1 MGSEKLQ
8 EYWPDNW
15 GIDRTCKQLPVKV
28 RNHYQYQTHV
38 KIKYVVAFRCSE
50 S

>member
-28 RNHYQYQTHV
+28 WNHYQTHV
-38 KIKYVVAFRCSE
+38 KIKYVTAFSCSD